1 MKSWKNVQK
10 VWKMLKSWKNCGK
23 VERNAN
29 NFGKKPKKVEE
40 NEKNRKNLKSL
51 EKSKKSRKKCNKI
64 IKKLKNYSRFVI
76 SARRSD
82 YESVK
87 KSMSS
92 LTWVVNHWRLKNG
105 VEKLSWRKIGNHQSV
120 KNVNGL
126 TCLSRKSLK
135 SEKFSRKNDLCEKF
149 IIIGMWKKWMSSLA
163 RLIIFEERKMLSKQR
178 YMRKI
183 APPRTEWKSKSGQ
196 RSYPRRHYSA
206 DRELKSFRRLR
217 ISVGEIFYSY
227 LIRII
232 RRMHTDFSKAWNER
246 NNYN

>member
-1 MKSWKNVQK
+1 MQKKIIKEWKIVSKVIWKVGKRVQK
-10 VWKMLKSWKNCGK
+10 VWKMLTGWKNCK
-23 VERNAN
+23 Q
-29 NFGKKPKKVEE
+29 FWKKAKKVEK
-40 NEKNRKNLKSL
+40 NEKNCKNLKSL

-64 IKKLKNYSRFVI
+64 IKKLKDFSRFVI

-92 LTWVVNHWRLKNG
+92 LTWVVNHWRAKNC

-163 RLIIFEERKMLSKQR
+163 RFIIFEERKMLSKKR
-178 YMRKI
+178 CMRKI
-183 APPRTEWKSKSGQ
+183 EPARTEWKSKSGQ
-196 RSYPRRHYSA
+196 RSYPQRH
-206 DRELKSFRRLR
+206 
-217 ISVGEIFYSY
+217 
-227 LIRII
+227 
-232 RRMHTDFSKAWNER
+232 
-246 NNYN
+246 

>member
-1 MKSWKNVQK
+1 MF
-10 VWKMLKSWKNCGK
+10 LKWYEKLEKGCKKFEKCWK
-23 VERNAN
+23 VEKIAN
-29 NFGKKPKKVEE
+29 NFGKKPKKLKKMK
-40 NEKNRKNLKSL
+40 KNCKNLKSL

-64 IKKLKNYSRFVI
+64 IKKLKDFSRFVI

-92 LTWVVNHWRLKNG
+92 LTWVVNHWRAKNC

-163 RLIIFEERKMLSKQR
+163 RFIIFEERKMLSKKR
-178 YMRKI
+178 CMRKI
-183 APPRTEWKSKSGQ
+183 EPARTEWKSKSGQ
-196 RSYPRRHYSA
+196 RSYPQRH
-206 DRELKSFRRLR
+206 
-217 ISVGEIFYSY
+217 
-227 LIRII
+227 
-232 RRMHTDFSKAWNER
+232 
-246 NNYN
+246 

>member
-1 MKSWKNVQK
+1 MIR
-10 VWKMLKSWKNCGK
+10 K
-23 VERNAN
+23 VEKSCR
-29 NFGKKPKKVEE
+29 
-40 NEKNRKNLKSL
+40 NLKSL

-64 IKKLKNYSRFVI
+64 IKKLKNFSRFVI

-92 LTWVVNHWRLKNG
+92 LSWVVNHWRAKNG

-163 RLIIFEERKMLSKQR
+163 RLNLWRAKNALEKTMYAKN
-178 YMRKI
+178 
-183 APPRTEWKSKSGQ
+183 RTC
-196 RSYPRRHYSA
+196 A
-206 DRELKSFRRLR
+206 DGVEK
-217 ISVGEIFYSY
+217 
-227 LIRII
+227 
-232 RRMHTDFSKAWNER
+232 
-246 NNYN
+246 

>member
-1 MKSWKNVQK
+1 M
-10 VWKMLKSWKNCGK
+10 KNCKKKISKRWKIVSKVIWK
-23 VERNAN
+23 VEKGCRNS
-29 NFGKKPKKVEE
+29 
-40 NEKNRKNLKSL
+40 KSL

-64 IKKLKNYSRFVI
+64 IEKLKNFSRFVI

-92 LTWVVNHWRLKNG
+92 LTWVVNHWRAKNC

-126 TCLSRKSLK
+126 TCFSRKSLK

-163 RLIIFEERKMLSKQR
+163 RLIIFEERKMLSEKR
-178 YMRKI
+178 CMRKI
-183 APPRTEWKSKSGQ
+183 EPARTEWKSKSGQ
-196 RSYPRRHYSA
+196 RSYQQRH
-206 DRELKSFRRLR
+206 
-217 ISVGEIFYSY
+217 
-227 LIRII
+227 
-232 RRMHTDFSKAWNER
+232 
-246 NNYN
+246 